1 MRRRLSVLL
10 AMAVML
16 ATVLASAGP
25 ASAVAIANG
34 KGGEIANER
43 AAFGIATAVVNTQKH
58 DECSLC
64 NPV

>member
-1 MRRRLSVLL
+1 MRRILSVLL

>member
-10 AMAVML
+10 ATVVML

-34 KGGEIANER
+34 KGGENANER
-43 AAFGIATAVVNTQKH
+43 ATFGIATAVVNTQKH
-58 DECSLC
+58 DGCQIGCE
-64 NPV
+64 